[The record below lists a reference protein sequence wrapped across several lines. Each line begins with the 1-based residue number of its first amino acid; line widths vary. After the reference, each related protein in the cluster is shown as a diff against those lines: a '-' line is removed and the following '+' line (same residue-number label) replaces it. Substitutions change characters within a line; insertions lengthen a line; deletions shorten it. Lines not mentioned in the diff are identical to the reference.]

1 MKKYETYKDSGIKW
15 YGEIPSHWE
24 IKRLKAAISE
34 HFSGS
39 WGEDEQHDGNDYLCI
54 RIADFDFESQTVS
67 PTAATLRH
75 YTEKQLKSGVLQDN
89 DLLLEKSGGGDKTPV
104 GRVVIYKQ
112 KANEVSMF
120 ANFCECLRVRK
131 EHIPRFIAYML
142 KVVYLKTKMRQFYK
156 QTTGL
161 QNIDVPDYLGMG
173 IILPSRAEQE
183 AIVAFLDK
191 KTGEI
196 DDLVAQV
203 EREIVLL
210 KEYKQAEIARVV
222 TKGLNSDVPMKPSG
236 ISWIGDIPK
245 HWRLKSLRNYLRL
258 VSDKGHPNEQLL
270 SVVREQGVIIRDGES
285 QDENHNFIPDDL
297 SGYKLVKAGQ
307 FAINKMKSWQGS
319 YGVSSFQG
327 IVSPAYYVCDLN
339 FGNKQFFNE
348 AIRSKVYVP
357 FFTQYSKGIRV
368 GQWDLSPIGL
378 KSIPFIEPPLSEQ
391 QEIVEYINHQ
401 TTEID
406 RLIVELTYQ
415 VEYLKEYKQRL
426 IADVVT
432 GKINVQPN

>member
-1 MKKYETYKDSGIKW
+1 MKRYETYKNSGIKW
-15 YGEIPSHWE
+15 LGEIPSHWDV
-24 IKRLKAAISE
+24 KRLKAVISE
-34 HFSGS
+34 HFSGC
-39 WGEDEQHDGNDYLCI
+39 WGEDEKHDGYDRLCI
-54 RIADFDFESQTVS
+54 RIADFNFETQSVS
-67 PTAATLRH
+67 STASTYRH
-75 YTEKQLKSGVLQDN
+75 YNDKQIVSCTLKDN

-104 GRVVIYKQ
+104 GRVVVYK
-112 KANEVSMF
+112 KNDNNEDLF

-131 EHIPRFIAYML
+131 GHSPQFIAYLL
-142 KVVYLKTKMRQFYK
+142 KVVYIKTMMRQYYK

-161 QNIDVPDYLGMG
+161 QNIDIPDYLGMK
-173 IILPSRAEQE
+173 IILPPLAEQE
-183 AIVAFLDK
+183 AIVAFLDE

-196 DDLVAQV
+196 DGLVSQV
-203 EREIVLL
+203 EREIELL

-222 TKGLNSDVPMKPSG
+222 TKGLNPDAPMRPSG
-236 ISWIGDIPK
+236 ISWIGDIPA
-245 HWRLKSLRNYLRL
+245 HWELKTLRNFLKII
-258 VSDKGHPNEQLL
+258 SDKGHPEEQLL
-270 SVVREQGVIIRDGES
+270 SVVREQGVIIRDIES

-297 SGYKLVKAGQ
+297 SGYKLVKIGQ

-319 YGVSSFQG
+319 YGVSAYQG
-327 IVSPAYYVCDLN
+327 IVSPAYYVCELN

-378 KSIPFIEPPLSEQ
+378 KSIPFIEPPLEEQ
-391 QEIVEYINHQ
+391 QEIVDYIDRK

-406 RLIVELTYQ
+406 RLVVELTYQ